1 TDLVNV
7 TQVCGETPPEPE
19 YPMEVTLRC
28 LRGPPTPAGY
38 THSTGLDPT
47 DSFGSPRSYAALAG
61 AVSVEL
67 LAVSEKELPSD
78 PSSFSEWSAPIPLD
92 GGYFDGATVLDPPGA
107 FVVNEYGYWTFGSND
122 PSVGA
127 WR

>member
-1 TDLVNV
+1 NAPGYFTLYYRADFPPTIHDEFSYFQHDYYYTQFTANAQWSFASESSSEESSSCFWTDLVNV

-19 YPMEVTLRC
+19 YPMEVPLRC
-28 LRGPPTPAGY
+28 RRGPPTPAGY

-67 LAVSEKELPSD
+67 LA
-78 PSSFSEWSAPIPLD
+78 
-92 GGYFDGATVLDPPGA
+92 
-107 FVVNEYGYWTFGSND
+107 
-122 PSVGA
+122 
-127 WR
+127 